1 MTKTFKEVF
10 PTLKLDKDMENLL
23 ENADVTRI
31 SVNHARDFY
40 KIYVKAKRL
49 IFKKNIWKLEE
60 SIKKQIFKSKDI
72 TVKIIESYE
81 LSSQYTPK
89 TLFDVY
95 FDSILDEINSHSVL
109 LYNLLRTSKW
119 SFTDDTHVT
128 VTLEE
133 TIIAKTRGNSVIEFL
148 EKVFCERCGMD
159 FIVNLQYEKP
169 KISKYRQNADKQI
182 EQEVQNIVART
193 KFAMAK
199 ADDDEDAKV
208 TVDDGAMFVGGSEN
222 TSDTKKS
229 GTSDSPKAS
238 DKKNEAKTGADKKPE
253 KKFEKKFE
261 RKGDFRRKYD
271 NDPDIVYGRSFDD
284 EEMAIEKIDGPIGE
298 VTIKGKI
305 LTVESR
311 EIRNEKTIIMFAVT
325 DFTDTIMLKLFARN
339 DDVADIL
346 AYIAPGNFVKAKG
359 VVTVDKYDSDL
370 SISSIVGLKKIPD
383 FTSKREDTAAEKR
396 VELHC
401 HTKMSDMDGVSDV
414 KDIVKCA
421 MRWGHKAIAITDH
434 GDVQAFP
441 DANHTVDDKFK
452 VIYGVEAYLVDDTK
466 DIVENAAGQSLDDKY
481 VVFDIETTGFS
492 GKE

>member
-133 TIIAKTRGNSVIEFL
+133 TIIAKTRGKSVIEFL

-199 ADDDEDAKV
+199 DDGDEEAKV
-208 TVDDGAMFVGGSEN
+208 AVDDGAMFVGGSEN
-222 TSDTKKS
+222 TSDTKRVAHQIFLKPQIRRMKQRQALIKS
-229 GTSDSPKAS
+229 LRRNLKRNLRRSSSAREISGANMTMTLISCTE
-238 DKKNEAKTGADKKPE
+238 EALMM
-253 KKFEKKFE
+253 
-261 RKGDFRRKYD
+261 RRWLLK
-271 NDPDIVYGRSFDD
+271 R
-284 EEMAIEKIDGPIGE
+284 
-298 VTIKGKI
+298 
-305 LTVESR
+305 LTV
-311 EIRNEKTIIMFAVT
+311 
-325 DFTDTIMLKLFARN
+325 
-339 DDVADIL
+339 
-346 AYIAPGNFVKAKG
+346 
-359 VVTVDKYDSDL
+359 L
-370 SISSIVGLKKIPD
+370 SVRL
-383 FTSKREDTAAEKR
+383 
-396 VELHC
+396 
-401 HTKMSDMDGVSDV
+401 
-414 KDIVKCA
+414 
-421 MRWGHKAIAITDH
+421 
-434 GDVQAFP
+434 Q
-441 DANHTVDDKFK
+441 
-452 VIYGVEAYLVDDTK
+452 
-466 DIVENAAGQSLDDKY
+466 
-481 VVFDIETTGFS
+481 
-492 GKE
+492 

>member
-133 TIIAKTRGNSVIEFL
+133 TIIAKTRGKSVIEFL

-169 KISKYRQNADKQI
+169 KISKYRQNATSRLSRGA
-182 EQEVQNIVART
+182 NIVART

-199 ADDDEDAKV
+199 GDGDEEAKV
-208 TVDDGAMFVGGSEN
+208 AVDDGAMFVGGSEN
-222 TSDTKKS
+222 TSDTKRVAHQIFLKPQIRRMKQRQALIKS
-229 GTSDSPKAS
+229 LRRNLKRNLRRSSSAREISGANMTMTLISCTE
-238 DKKNEAKTGADKKPE
+238 EALMM
-253 KKFEKKFE
+253 
-261 RKGDFRRKYD
+261 RRWLLK
-271 NDPDIVYGRSFDD
+271 R
-284 EEMAIEKIDGPIGE
+284 
-298 VTIKGKI
+298 
-305 LTVESR
+305 LTV
-311 EIRNEKTIIMFAVT
+311 
-325 DFTDTIMLKLFARN
+325 
-339 DDVADIL
+339 
-346 AYIAPGNFVKAKG
+346 
-359 VVTVDKYDSDL
+359 L
-370 SISSIVGLKKIPD
+370 SVRL
-383 FTSKREDTAAEKR
+383 
-396 VELHC
+396 
-401 HTKMSDMDGVSDV
+401 
-414 KDIVKCA
+414 
-421 MRWGHKAIAITDH
+421 
-434 GDVQAFP
+434 Q
-441 DANHTVDDKFK
+441 
-452 VIYGVEAYLVDDTK
+452 
-466 DIVENAAGQSLDDKY
+466 
-481 VVFDIETTGFS
+481 
-492 GKE
+492 

>member
-133 TIIAKTRGNSVIEFL
+133 TIIAKTRGNMVIEFL

-159 FIVNLQYEKP
+159 FIVNLQYEK
-169 KISKYRQNADKQI
+169 SAN
-182 EQEVQNIVART
+182 
-193 KFAMAK
+193 
-199 ADDDEDAKV
+199 
-208 TVDDGAMFVGGSEN
+208 TVKML
-222 TSDTKKS
+222 TSRLS
-229 GTSDSPKAS
+229 
-238 DKKNEAKTGADKKPE
+238 
-253 KKFEKKFE
+253 
-261 RKGDFRRKYD
+261 RRC
-271 NDPDIVYGRSFDD
+271 
-284 EEMAIEKIDGPIGE
+284 
-298 VTIKGKI
+298 KI
-305 LTVESR
+305 LSPALNLPWQRMTVM
-311 EIRNEKTIIMFAVT
+311 K
-325 DFTDTIMLKLFARN
+325 MLKWLSM
-339 DDVADIL
+339 
-346 AYIAPGNFVKAKG
+346 
-359 VVTVDKYDSDL
+359 TVQCL
-370 SISSIVGLKKIPD
+370 
-383 FTSKREDTAAEKR
+383 
-396 VELHC
+396 
-401 HTKMSDMDGVSDV
+401 
-414 KDIVKCA
+414 
-421 MRWGHKAIAITDH
+421 
-434 GDVQAFP
+434 
-441 DANHTVDDKFK
+441 
-452 VIYGVEAYLVDDTK
+452 
-466 DIVENAAGQSLDDKY
+466 
-481 VVFDIETTGFS
+481 
-492 GKE
+492 

>member
-23 ENADVTRI
+23 ETADVTRI

-133 TIIAKTRGNSVIEFL
+133 TIIAKTRGNTVIEFL

-159 FIVNLQYEKP
+159 FIINLQYEKP

-199 ADDDEDAKV
+199 DDSDEEAKV
-208 TVDDGAMFVGGSEN
+208 AVDDGAMFVGGSEN
-222 TSDTKKS
+222 AS
-229 GTSDSPKAS
+229 GT
-238 DKKNEAKTGADKKPE
+238 
-253 KKFEKKFE
+253 
-261 RKGDFRRKYD
+261 
-271 NDPDIVYGRSFDD
+271 
-284 EEMAIEKIDGPIGE
+284 
-298 VTIKGKI
+298 
-305 LTVESR
+305 
-311 EIRNEKTIIMFAVT
+311 IM
-325 DFTDTIMLKLFARN
+325 
-339 DDVADIL
+339 
-346 AYIAPGNFVKAKG
+346 
-359 VVTVDKYDSDL
+359 
-370 SISSIVGLKKIPD
+370 
-383 FTSKREDTAAEKR
+383 
-396 VELHC
+396 
-401 HTKMSDMDGVSDV
+401 
-414 KDIVKCA
+414 IVKLKQLKFQTGKK
-421 MRWGHKAIAITDH
+421 RQKQTLTAIQGIIR
-434 GDVQAFP
+434 P
-441 DANHTVDDKFK
+441 D
-452 VIYGVEAYLVDDTK
+452 
-466 DIVENAAGQSLDDKY
+466 
-481 VVFDIETTGFS
+481 
-492 GKE
+492 

>member
-199 ADDDEDAKV
+199 DDGDEEAKV
-208 TVDDGAMFVGGSEN
+208 AVDDGAMFVGGSEN
-222 TSDTKKS
+222 AS
-229 GTSDSPKAS
+229 GTINDSKTEATKVS
-238 DKKNEAKTGADKKPE
+238 NRKKRQN
-253 KKFEKKFE
+253 
-261 RKGDFRRKYD
+261 R
-271 NDPDIVYGRSFDD
+271 
-284 EEMAIEKIDGPIGE
+284 
-298 VTIKGKI
+298 
-305 LTVESR
+305 L
-311 EIRNEKTIIMFAVT
+311 
-325 DFTDTIMLKLFARN
+325 
-339 DDVADIL
+339 
-346 AYIAPGNFVKAKG
+346 
-359 VVTVDKYDSDL
+359 
-370 SISSIVGLKKIPD
+370 
-383 FTSKREDTAAEKR
+383 
-396 VELHC
+396 
-401 HTKMSDMDGVSDV
+401 
-414 KDIVKCA
+414 
-421 MRWGHKAIAITDH
+421 
-434 GDVQAFP
+434 
-441 DANHTVDDKFK
+441 
-452 VIYGVEAYLVDDTK
+452 
-466 DIVENAAGQSLDDKY
+466 
-481 VVFDIETTGFS
+481 
-492 GKE
+492 